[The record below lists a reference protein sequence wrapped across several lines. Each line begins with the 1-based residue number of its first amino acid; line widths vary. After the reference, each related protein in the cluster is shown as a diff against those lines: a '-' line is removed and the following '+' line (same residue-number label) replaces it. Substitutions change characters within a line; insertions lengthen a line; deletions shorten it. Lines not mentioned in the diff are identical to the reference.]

1 MEGVEGVLVNMRIGW
16 RSDKIVV
23 LEEIILELGL
33 PSFGYC
39 FGEERVL
46 TLRGSL
52 CILGIG
58 LVIIYYRKEKSRFL
72 VRLVIIRE
80 I

>member
-1 MEGVEGVLVNMRIGW
+1 MIRLWYGGEFF
-16 RSDKIVV
+16 
-23 LEEIILELGL
+23 LGSGL
-33 PSFGYC
+33 LSFGYC

-72 VRLVIIRE
+72 VRLVIITE